1 MKYQKFDDRIEI
13 YESEEFCPKHIL
25 ECGQVFCYKKV
36 GESYLVY
43 PQDKCCVVNQTDY
56 GYEIKTND
64 TQYFEKFFDLTT
76 DYKDIKNQLAG
87 YKELEFPL
95 SFGGGI
101 RILKQDLLE
110 TIISFM
116 ISANN
121 NIKRITGTLDKI
133 RLHFN
138 KKIENSCG
146 AEIYAFPSLEELATL
161 DESFFKSVGAGYR
174 APYLTYTISKL
185 NDFLND
191 YSFEK
196 ASSIET
202 KVLLNELLKLK
213 GVGRKV
219 AECILLF
226 GYGKKDVFPVDTWIK
241 KIYQDIFGENKLNAN
256 QIGDNLIARY
266 GINSGYAQQYLF
278 YSKREN
284 NHI

>member
-1 MKYQKFDDRIEI
+1 MKYQKFEDRIEI
-13 YESEEFCPKHIL
+13 YDSEEFCPKHIL

-36 GESYLVY
+36 GDNYIVY
-43 PQDKCCVVNQTDY
+43 PQDKCCELIKTDY
-56 GYEIKTND
+56 GFEIKTNNVD
-64 TQYFEKFFDLTT
+64 YFENFFDLKT
-76 DYKDIKNQLAG
+76 DYKNIKKQLAG

-121 NIKRITGTLDKI
+121 NIKRITATLDKI
-133 RLHFN
+133 RFHFN
-138 KKIENSCG
+138 KKIENSFG
-146 AEIYAFPSLEELATL
+146 VEIFAFPTLTELSTL
-161 DESFFKSVGAGYR
+161 DENFFKSVGAGYR
-174 APYLTYTISKL
+174 APYLVYTIAKL
-185 NDFLND
+185 KEFLNE

-196 ASSIET
+196 ANVIET
-202 KVLLNELLKLK
+202 KILLNELLKLK

-226 GYGKKDVFPVDTWIK
+226 GYSKKDVFPVDTWIK
-241 KIYQDIFGENKLNAN
+241 KIYQDIFGVNNLNAN
-256 QIGDNLIARY
+256 QIGDNLIERY
-266 GINSGYAQQYLF
+266 GANSGYAQQYLF